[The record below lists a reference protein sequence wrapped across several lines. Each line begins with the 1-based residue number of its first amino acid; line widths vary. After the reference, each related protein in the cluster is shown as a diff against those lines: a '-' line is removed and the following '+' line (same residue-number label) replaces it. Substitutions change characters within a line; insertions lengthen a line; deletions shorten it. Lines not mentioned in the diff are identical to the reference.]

1 MAKKVQRT
9 YQQDI
14 VGDGI
19 SSIQK
24 VREPHGERPGKGVK
38 YALVG
43 ICTLFLSVMLLL
55 PLAVVVANALR
66 DGWEAYREAIPSR
79 LYSLRCSR
87 Q

>member
-66 DGWEAYREAIPSR
+66 DGWEAYREIGRAHV
-79 LYSLRCSR
+79 
-87 Q
+87 